1 MKIPQKVFQNQS
13 YLDIDQ
19 KRRDKMLQE
28 DSKIPQAIPELKSD
42 KEKEIE
48 DQFNKLQ
55 RIKEHHDLK
64 RKRGFEE
71 HKKNIEIKELRNL
84 KGFGNSM
91 KKLKTVKELK
101 KIDMIR
107 KAHVE

>member
-1 MKIPQKVFQNQS
+1 
-13 YLDIDQ
+13 
-19 KRRDKMLQE
+19 MLKE
-28 DSKIPQAIPELKSD
+28 DSKIPQSIPELKSD

-48 DQFNKLQ
+48 EYFTKLQ

-64 RKRGFEE
+64 RKRGFED
-71 HKKNIEIKELRNL
+71 HKKKIEIKELRNL

-91 KKLKTVKELK
+91 KKLKSVKELK

-107 KAHVE
+107 KAHIE